1 MSDKQRKTLTTSLF
15 ICCTIL
21 VMYNRMLALIY
32 TDKVSGLEVLT
43 SMDIIDSLQVMAGWD
58 WVSLAMSVHCTW

>member
-1 MSDKQRKTLTTSLF
+1 
-15 ICCTIL
+15 
-21 VMYNRMLALIY
+21 MYNRMLALIS

-58 WVSLAMSVHCTW
+58 WASLAMSVHCTW